1 MLRLLPKLFRYACLM
16 ALPSLL
22 PIAEAGAKKA
32 PPMTIRLHCEGAASD
47 GSSFVTELTLTDGS
61 KLPIRKVPVV
71 NERDITAF
79 YPFPGNDG
87 LAGAYFRL
95 DAHGSNKLHQ
105 LGVEDKG
112 RTAVILLNGRPAS
125 ILKISGTVS
134 DGILYVPGGILP
146 QEVLQLEG
154 HFPVIGRE
162 SEFGKTKRQPK
173 AQPAS

>member
-1 MLRLLPKLFRYACLM
+1 M

-22 PIAEAGAKKA
+22 PIAEAGGKKA

-162 SEFGKTKRQPK
+162 SEFGKTKRRPK

>member
-1 MLRLLPKLFRYACLM
+1 M

-47 GSSFVTELTLTDGS
+47 GSSFVTELTLNDGS

-162 SEFGKTKRQPK
+162 SEFGKTKRRPK